1 MGNGVSM
8 DWFTCVLFSFFFSFF
23 YVSSGGE
30 SGWDDGIGST
40 GVMWW

>member
-1 MGNGVSM
+1 MVYQWIGLLV
-8 DWFTCVLFSFFFSFF
+8 FCLVFFFSFF